1 MVEQQYYT
9 RERGGLFSQTD
20 GYDTVAKTP
29 LLKPEYIKKNI
40 HPLCNYDTPVELQKR
55 GETDEAKYPP
65 NFIIFPAPT
74 GELIVGQAVYK
85 SKDFT
90 GLRSTFF
97 MHNFVL
103 SEKERRRYVKEPE
116 KLFGITGFATS
127 YSEEEGR
134 ELPTLAGIPYE
145 GGNPY
150 FKDRS
155 LLFSKLGMDDV
166 LFHKLM
172 YATFVAVNSKKKI
185 FIVLDVPI
193 EELGEMSK
201 ALLYHLYLEMPWN
214 ITEKLGVCTYS
225 NKLETKKSIQITF
238 LDQHTLR
245 YDGKLNKEFI
255 FDFVN
260 RKFLNVDEDM
270 ESEPYMRICAQYK
283 HNKTVWEKFNKWADE
298 LRLTLKDK
306 EEKGLEYYSKV
317 AILLDMSLHLKARAD
332 YDMTQS
338 KVRTGLMNDLLKEI
352 KGKVHDEIRVEL
364 IELLEYTID
373 LLYGHIASGELFT
386 IDEVEALLHFK
397 LQVNAGILE
406 QETHCILIILEL
418 LEEASYQGETPYIEA
433 ILELVRSYPDTYI
446 HLYQAIYERPQ
457 LKQEV
462 AYAMIDKALRDV
474 TTLEELISKMQELEL
489 IEPIHLYQAIYERP
503 QLKQEVAY
511 AMIDKALR
519 DVTTLEELISK
530 MQELELIEPILLLDS
545 YYSQKIYDVFD
556 SCLHAAEDKVKL
568 LLQMQKWCQ
577 NREDDLYYELLE
589 ECESYFIEHVNLKE
603 IDSEATLCALEFS
616 HFYPEENYET
626 IKDYQSLR
634 TDLSFM
640 SPQNIRINSNVQE
653 LVKMFH
659 KQNLRGD
666 DFYMIVYA
674 FLEEGEE
681 GYELQMDLKKVLSYL
696 NGVSTTILL
705 DFIIWSKGQ
714 EIYINKGAFDEQVVD
729 FFNTLKQKEGKI
741 PKELIKTK
749 LGEQAKTKA
758 LCEKILG
765 AQKPTFLKW
774 IGVFNTLKQKEG
786 KIPKELIKTKLGEQ
800 AKTKALCEKILGAQ
814 KPTFLKWIGEHQ
826 KGVVVG
832 GILLVI
838 GIGVGSGAFYYEQ
851 SMNRSKAQE
860 NNKKT
865 DIDLELRYKLSPK
878 TWMNHQEAE
887 SYIKENQDVRDS
899 QEVEEHNK
907 PL

>member
-172 YATFVAVNSKKKI
+172 YATFIAVNSKKKI

-283 HNKTVWEKFNKWADE
+283 HNKTIWEKFNKWADE

-338 KVRTGLMNDLLKEI
+338 KVRKGLMNDLLKEI

-489 IEPIHLYQAIYERP
+489 IEPI
-503 QLKQEVAY
+503 
-511 AMIDKALR
+511 
-519 DVTTLEELISK
+519 
-530 MQELELIEPILLLDS
+530 LLLDS
-545 YYSQKIYDVFD
+545 YYSQRVYDVFD

-659 KQNLRGD
+659 KQNLRED
-666 DFYMIVYA
+666 DFYMLVYA

-774 IGVFNTLKQKEG
+774 IGG
-786 KIPKELIKTKLGEQ
+786 P
-800 AKTKALCEKILGAQ
+800 
-814 KPTFLKWIGEHQ
+814 Q
-826 KGVVVG
+826 KGIAIG
-832 GILLVI
+832 GILLAVC
-838 GIGVGSGAFYYEQ
+838 IGVGSGAFYYEQ

-860 NNKKT
+860 SNKKT

-878 TWMNHQEAE
+878 VWMNHQEAE
-887 SYIKENQDVRDS
+887 SYIKENQNVGAS

>member
-40 HPLCNYDTPVELQKR
+40 HPLCNYDTPVELQKI
-55 GETDEAKYPP
+55 GETDETKYPP
-65 NFIIFPAPT
+65 NFVIFPAPT

-90 GLRSTFF
+90 GRRSTFF

-127 YSEEEGR
+127 YSEEEGG

-172 YATFVAVNSKKKI
+172 YATFVTVNSKKKI

-225 NKLETKKSIQITF
+225 NKLEAKKSIQITF

-489 IEPIHLYQAIYERP
+489 IEPI
-503 QLKQEVAY
+503 
-511 AMIDKALR
+511 
-519 DVTTLEELISK
+519 
-530 MQELELIEPILLLDS
+530 LLLDS
-545 YYSQKIYDVFD
+545 YYSQRVYDVFD

-640 SPQNIRINSNVQE
+640 SPQNIRINSKVQE

-659 KQNLRGD
+659 KQNLRED
-666 DFYMIVYA
+666 DFYMLVYA

-681 GYELQMDLKKVLSYL
+681 GYEFQMDLKKVLSYL
-696 NGVSTTILL
+696 NGVSATILL

-729 FFNTLKQKEGKI
+729 F
-741 PKELIKTK
+741 
-749 LGEQAKTKA
+749 
-758 LCEKILG
+758 
-765 AQKPTFLKW
+765 
-774 IGVFNTLKQKEG
+774 FNTLKQKEG

-887 SYIKENQDVRDS
+887 SYIKENQNVGAS

>member
-172 YATFVAVNSKKKI
+172 YAIFVTVNSKKKI

-225 NKLETKKSIQITF
+225 NKLEAKKSIQITF
-238 LDQHTLR
+238 LDQHTLL

-364 IELLEYTID
+364 IELLEYAID

-489 IEPIHLYQAIYERP
+489 IE
-503 QLKQEVAY
+503 
-511 AMIDKALR
+511 
-519 DVTTLEELISK
+519 S
-530 MQELELIEPILLLDS
+530 ILLLDS
-545 YYSQKIYDVFD
+545 YYSQRVYDVFD

-659 KQNLRGD
+659 KQNLRED

-774 IGVFNTLKQKEG
+774 IGG
-786 KIPKELIKTKLGEQ
+786 P
-800 AKTKALCEKILGAQ
+800 
-814 KPTFLKWIGEHQ
+814 Q
-826 KGVVVG
+826 KGIAIG
-832 GILLVI
+832 GILLAV

-860 NNKKT
+860 SNKKI

-878 TWMNHQEAE
+878 VWMNHQEAE
-887 SYIKENQDVRDS
+887 SYIKENQNVGAS

>member
-55 GETDEAKYPP
+55 READEAKYPP
-65 NFIIFPAPT
+65 NFIIFPTAT

-145 GGNPY
+145 GDSPY

-166 LFHKLM
+166 LFHQLM

-201 ALLYHLYLEMPWN
+201 ALLYHLYLEMPWS

-225 NKLETKKSIQITF
+225 NKLEAKKSIQITF

-245 YDGKLNKEFI
+245 YDAKLNKEFI

-270 ESEPYMRICAQYK
+270 ESESYMRICAQYT
-283 HNKTVWEKFNKWADE
+283 HNKAVWEKFNKWADE

-306 EEKGLEYYSKV
+306 EEKGLDYYSKV

-332 YDMTQS
+332 YDITQN
-338 KVRTGLMNDLLKEI
+338 KVRKGLMNELLKELT
-352 KGKVHDEIRVEL
+352 GKVHDEIRLEL
-364 IELLEYTID
+364 VGLLEYTID
-373 LLYGHIASGELFT
+373 LLYGRIASGELFT
-386 IDEVEALLHFK
+386 IDEVEALLCFK
-397 LQVNAGILE
+397 LRVNAGILE

-418 LEEASYQGETPYIEA
+418 LEEASYQGEVPYIEEV
-433 ILELVRSYPDTYI
+433 LGLVRSYPDTYI
-446 HLYQAIYERPQ
+446 HLYQAIYEREQ
-457 LKQEV
+457 LKKEV
-462 AYAMIDKALRDV
+462 AHAMIDKALRDV
-474 TTLEELISKMQELEL
+474 TTLEELM
-489 IEPIHLYQAIYERP
+489 
-503 QLKQEVAY
+503 
-511 AMIDKALR
+511 D
-519 DVTTLEELISK
+519 K

-545 YYSQKIYDVFD
+545 YYSQRVYDAFD
-556 SCLHAAEDKVKL
+556 SCLRAAKDKVKL

-616 HFYPEENYET
+616 YFYPEENYET

-659 KQNLRGD
+659 KQNLRED

-681 GYELQMDLKKVLSYL
+681 GYELQIDLKKVLSYL

-714 EIYINKGAFDEQVVD
+714 EIYINKGEFDKQVVD

-741 PKELIKTK
+741 PKELVKAK
-749 LGEQAKTKA
+749 LGEHAKTQE

-765 AQKPTFLKW
+765 AQKPALLKW
-774 IGVFNTLKQKEG
+774 IGG
-786 KIPKELIKTKLGEQ
+786 
-800 AKTKALCEKILGAQ
+800 
-814 KPTFLKWIGEHQ
+814 HQ
-826 KGVVVG
+826 KGIAIG
-832 GILLVI
+832 GILLVV
-838 GIGVGSGAFYYEQ
+838 GIGVGGGVFYYEQ
-851 SMNRSKAQE
+851 SMNRPKTE
-860 NNKKT
+860 EGIKKT
-865 DIDLELRYKLSPK
+865 EIDLELRYKLSPQA
-878 TWMNHQEAE
+878 WMTYQGAE
-887 SYIKENQDVRDS
+887 DYIKQNQNVRDS
-899 QEVEEHNK
+899 QEVEEGK
-907 PL
+907 EYL